1 MIHATLGVHKSLVI
15 FYVQCIVLNSKLEL
29 LCFERFIGSNPE
41 QRFHKV
47 DAFSML
53 IALPQAIL

>member
-29 LCFERFIGSNPE
+29 LCFERCIGPNPE

-47 DAFSML
+47 DAFPML

>member
-15 FYVQCIVLNSKLEL
+15 SYVQCIVLNSKREL
-29 LCFERFIGSNPE
+29 LCFERFIESLPG

-47 DAFSML
+47 DAFPML